1 MRDLVGALELHGATV
16 TADSMHCLKETAA
29 AVRQAGAHY
38 VLQVKKNQLNLL
50 KNCEGHFAEVARRR
64 RPGESAAQVD
74 QHKDVDKAH
83 GRIETSKVLVSNDLR
98 GIADASQWA
107 GLSAVVAILRER
119 ADAISGAVSQ
129 EISYFI
135 TSNGIATAK
144 EIGELVRHHWHIEHR
159 MHYSLDVTWGSN
171 GHQVRNRTA
180 AENFAR
186 LRRFCA
192 GLVTAVVGWG
202 MSAKRVRKR
211 CGWNPDELLKVL
223 AGEVMENERR
233 RRPNRK
239 GAKDE
244 IPPAKRS
251 AAASQNGPT
260 WRQDWA
266 NAGAAP
272 APGCNFLGDA
282 PTVISL
288 SGRACVGRRPSG

>member
-1 MRDLVGALELHGATV
+1 M
-16 TADSMHCLKETAA
+16 
-29 AVRQAGAHY
+29 
-38 VLQVKKNQLNLL
+38 
-50 KNCEGHFAEVARRR
+50 
-64 RPGESAAQVD
+64 
-74 QHKDVDKAH
+74 
-83 GRIETSKVLVSNDLR
+83 
-98 GIADASQWA
+98 
-107 GLSAVVAILRER
+107 AILRER

-144 EIGELVRHHWHIEHR
+144 EIGELVRHHWHIENR
-159 MHYSLDVTWGSN
+159 MHYSLDVTWGSD

-202 MSAKRVRKR
+202 MSAKRVRKC
-211 CGWNPDELLKVL
+211 CGWNHDELLKVL